1 MYVLYV
7 RAVLCTMVEGGK
19 NHRQGSVQMRET
31 KERGRRG
38 ISPTQEQGF
47 AIINVEKKSAE
58 IIAVLMVRSSS

>member
-1 MYVLYV
+1 MYNVCIVCKSCIMYDGG
-7 RAVLCTMVEGGK
+7 GGK

-47 AIINVEKKSAE
+47 AIINVEKKCRNNCSFDGTQY
-58 IIAVLMVRSSS
+58 